1 MLNFIEWKKKFGKQ
15 YASIQDLVKDLVSGQ
30 TLTMFRSGRPLRSP
44 LSSARTSYLILPVS
58 LPHTKIGDQRSS
70 RAV

>member
-1 MLNFIEWKKKFGKQ
+1 MLNFIEWKKKFGEQ

-58 LPHTKIGDQRSS
+58 LPHTNIGDQRSS